1 MAVEKPVET
10 SNLDQQRMNRST
22 YQKAVIATLY
32 GQLERDNSLTRCC
45 AIRALGRLKVEDV
58 AVRQRLIELLRD
70 PDPDVR
76 LDAVVTLGDLG
87 TSESVDSLIET
98 LLGDPEGE
106 VRIEAARSLSK
117 LRSPAAVDAL
127 IRCVREDG
135 LPQLDLS
142 VDDLEFGDSLE
153 VQGQALEAL
162 GCIGDRRAT
171 APVIELLSDPDY
183 EDLQENGFRVL
194 SRLDDTSARAF
205 LLAQMTNGNNR
216 LARRRAAQAIA
227 GLVETK
233 SGKELL
239 PDIVNALIG
248 ALLDTEPDVRISAAQ
263 ALAGIDHPQVAVP
276 LTLLLTDI
284 DLEVRAQAADIL
296 VNART
301 PGVVDRL
308 LQMLDGA
315 NIGLKAR
322 IAAVLGRCG
331 EPSVVPALQ
340 GMLATD
346 DESLRYQAVS
356 AIGELALPGP
366 EIDLAGI
373 LGDQAVHANTRA
385 RAAAALGSILSAE
398 GVIDSVE
405 ASATQPAINESSVA
419 EGVEPEQALAKAV
432 FDPNQAVA
440 QAALTALVAI
450 MSPPVTAEFLIS
462 LLGSESAEQGDQD
475 RSPEV
480 LSDAPAPLLEPDSA
494 GKTDAADDTVPAAM
508 PQLLEQMAG
517 EPSAQTSTLAAIL
530 SEQQSPSGQRPEY
543 SPGMDDKSV
552 TPTHSLQVLAAS
564 LLGGLSNPGPE
575 VVSVLIETLDRDD
588 PRLVREALAALRHIG
603 DPTALQPIL
612 CCLESGNDDIRL
624 AAIDALAGIGG
635 QSSSAG
641 ACEPLVDLLDDPSSV
656 VRDWAVG
663 ALGANGGA
671 LATQH
676 LPRMLS
682 DEDRNVCRR
691 VMASLT
697 PEMASPEL
705 SRRMVD
711 ALFRFSAELR
721 HDTAIAM
728 KRLSD
733 FGSTPQLLEILR
745 DKDQE
750 AIHWI
755 CIDALGEIH
764 APAAEV
770 RAS

>member
-263 ALAGIDHPQVAVP
+263 ALAGVDHPLVVVP

-284 DLEVRAQAADIL
+284 DLEVRAQAAEIL
-296 VNART
+296 VSVRA

-315 NIGLKAR
+315 DIGLKAR
-322 IAAVLGRCG
+322 IAVVLGRSG

-340 GMLATD
+340 EMLATD

-356 AIGELALPGP
+356 AFGVLALPGP

-373 LGDQAVHANTRA
+373 LSDQAVHANTRA
-385 RAAAALGSILSAE
+385 RAAAALGSILSAVD
-398 GVIDSVE
+398 VIDAAG
-405 ASATQPAINESSVA
+405 ASTTQPAINENRVP
-419 EGVEPEQALAKAV
+419 EGVEPEQALTKAV

-450 MSPPVTAEFLIS
+450 MSPPAATGFLIS
-462 LLGSESAEQGDQD
+462 LLGQESAEQGDQD

-480 LSDAPAPLLEPDSA
+480 LSDAPTPLLEPDSA
-494 GKTDAADDTVPAAM
+494 GKKDAADDAVPAAM
-508 PQLLEQMAG
+508 PEPLEQMAG
-517 EPSAQTSTLAAIL
+517 EPSAQASTLAAIL
-530 SEQQSPSGQRPEY
+530 SEQQSAGGQRPEH
-543 SPGMDDKSV
+543 SPGMDDKLV

-564 LLGGLSNPGPE
+564 LLGELSDPGPE

-612 CCLESGNDDIRL
+612 RCLESGNEDTRL

-635 QSSSAG
+635 QSSG
-641 ACEPLVDLLDDPSSV
+641 AATCKPLVDLLDDPRSV
-656 VRDWAVG
+656 VRDWAVR

-676 LPRMLS
+676 LPRMLD
-682 DEDRNVCRR
+682 DEDRTVCRG

-711 ALFRFSAELR
+711 TLFRFSAELR

-728 KRLSD
+728 KRLND
-733 FGSTPQLLEILR
+733 FGSTPQLLKILR

-764 APAAEV
+764 APAQIP
-770 RAS
+770 AS

>member
-1 MAVEKPVET
+1 MITA
-10 SNLDQQRMNRST
+10 LCG
-22 YQKAVIATLY
+22 L
-32 GQLERDNSLTRCC
+32 LELDNSLSRCC
-45 AIRALGRLKVEDV
+45 AVRALGKLRV
-58 AVRQRLIELLRD
+58 ADATIRQRLIELLRD

-76 LDAVVTLGDLG
+76 LDVVVTLGELG
-87 TSESVDSLIET
+87 ASEAVDTLIEA

-106 VRIEAARSLSK
+106 VRIEAARALAK
-117 LRSPAAVDAL
+117 LRSPTAVDAL

-162 GCIGDRRAT
+162 GRIGDRRAT

-205 LLAQMTNGNNR
+205 LLAQMTNGNNH
-216 LARRRAAQAIA
+216 LARRRAVQAIA
-227 GLVETK
+227 GLVETE
-233 SGKELL
+233 SGKEL
-239 PDIVNALIG
+239 PSDIVNALIS

-263 ALAGIDHPQVAVP
+263 ALAGVDHPLVVVP

-284 DLEVRAQAADIL
+284 DLEVRAQAAEIL
-296 VNART
+296 VSVRA

-315 NIGLKAR
+315 DIGLKAR
-322 IAAVLGRCG
+322 IAVVLGRSG

-340 GMLATD
+340 EMLATD

-356 AIGELALPGP
+356 AFGVLALPGP

-373 LGDQAVHANTRA
+373 LSDQAVHANTRA
-385 RAAAALGSILSAE
+385 RAAAALGSILSAVD
-398 GVIDSVE
+398 VIDAAG
-405 ASATQPAINESSVA
+405 ASTTQPAINENRVP
-419 EGVEPEQALAKAV
+419 EGVEPEQALTKAV

-450 MSPPVTAEFLIS
+450 MSPPAATGFLIS
-462 LLGSESAEQGDQD
+462 LLGQESAEQGDQD

-480 LSDAPAPLLEPDSA
+480 LAEAPSTLVKPEPA
-494 GKTDAADDTVPAAM
+494 GKKDAADDAAPAAM
-508 PQLLEQMAG
+508 PEPLEQMAG
-517 EPSAQTSTLAAIL
+517 EPSAQASTLAAIL
-530 SEQQSPSGQRPEY
+530 SEQQSAGGQRPEH
-543 SPGMDDKSV
+543 SPGMDDKLV

-564 LLGGLSNPGPE
+564 LLGELSDPGPE

-612 CCLESGNDDIRL
+612 RCLESGNEDTRL

-635 QSSSAG
+635 QSSG
-641 ACEPLVDLLDDPSSV
+641 AATCKPLVDLLDDPRSV
-656 VRDWAVG
+656 VRDWAVR

-676 LPRMLS
+676 LPRMLD
-682 DEDRNVCRR
+682 DEDRTVCRG

-711 ALFRFSAELR
+711 TLFRFSAELR

-728 KRLSD
+728 KRLND
-733 FGSTPQLLEILR
+733 FGSTPQLLKILR

-764 APAAEV
+764 APAQIP
-770 RAS
+770 AS

>member
-1 MAVEKPVET
+1 MITA
-10 SNLDQQRMNRST
+10 LCG
-22 YQKAVIATLY
+22 L
-32 GQLERDNSLTRCC
+32 LELDNSLSRCC
-45 AIRALGRLKVEDV
+45 AVRALGKLRV
-58 AVRQRLIELLRD
+58 ADATIRQRLIELLRD

-76 LDAVVTLGDLG
+76 LDVVVTLGELG
-87 TSESVDSLIET
+87 ASEAVDTLIEA

-106 VRIEAARSLSK
+106 VRIEAARALAK
-117 LRSPAAVDAL
+117 LRSPTAVDAL

-162 GCIGDRRAT
+162 GRIGDRRAT

-205 LLAQMTNGNNR
+205 LLAQMTNGNNH
-216 LARRRAAQAIA
+216 LARRRAVQAIA
-227 GLVETK
+227 GLVETE
-233 SGKELL
+233 SGKEL
-239 PDIVNALIG
+239 PSDIVNALIS

-564 LLGGLSNPGPE
+564 LLGGLSDPGPE